1 MMKPTITLAAA
12 MLALSGAAFAEDG
25 KPGAHF
31 VRMWDQDGNGS
42 VSLDEVQARR
52 GDLFTTFDADE
63 DGKLSGAE
71 MAAFGEMMASEQ
83 EDMRED
89 MEGMAGGGMGMKH
102 GMGQGGGMGQG
113 MGEGKMAQGMGQ
125 GMMGKGGGMMM
136 AQDADGDGLISRE
149 EFLGGAADWFAMMDR
164 TGDGRIDGEDFGR

>member
-1 MMKPTITLAAA
+1 MMKPTITLAAV
-12 MLALSGAAFAEDG
+12 MLTLSGAAFAEEG

-42 VSLDEVQARR
+42 VSLEEVQARR

-63 DGKLSGAE
+63 DGKLSPAE
-71 MAAFGEMMASEQ
+71 MTAFGEMMASEQ

-102 GMGQGGGMGQG
+102 SMGQGGGMGQG
-113 MGEGKMAQGMGQ
+113 MMGQ
-125 GMMGKGGGMMM
+125 GMMGEGGGMMM

-149 EFLGGAADWFAMMDR
+149 EFLGGAADGFEMMDR
-164 TGDGRIDGEDFGR
+164 TGDGRIDGDDFGR